1 MDKLIIYLR
10 NEEDSERRVNEDSV
24 NLTNAVVS
32 LKKKIGDLENERN
45 TLQSDIDS
53 LKNKKIEEMSALLSL
68 KSVHEKYQ
76 SSLLQLKI
84 DVEKERIALDSLK
97 KLIADEKKIL
107 DEQVSKSDVPPSKEK
122 IKDPASMRIISKP
135 LPLLTPARSQP
146 PEPLNYKKYAASLN
160 NKTENKDHYR
170 WKVFLKIL

>member
-1 MDKLIIYLR
+1 M
-10 NEEDSERRVNEDSV
+10 NEEAL
-24 NLTNAVVS
+24 NLTNEVVN
-32 LKKKIGDLENERN
+32 LKKKIKDLESERN

-84 DVEKERIALDSLK
+84 DVEKERIALDYLK
-97 KLIADEKKIL
+97 KQIQDNKKVFEEK
-107 DEQVSKSDVPPSKEK
+107 VSKEHPPSKEK
-122 IKDPASMRIISKP
+122 MKEPAASSMRIISKP
-135 LPLLTPARSQP
+135 LPLLTPARPQLSQP

-160 NKTENKDHYR
+160 NKSENKDHHR
-170 WKVFLKIL
+170 WESHYY